1 MLQFTK
7 ACKKYVPSVVLTV
20 VDIIGVEKIKL
31 CQKIADGL
39 GVELRVSAVWRIIN
53 WYQDYN
59 YDRIYNSEV
68 IIKWCN

>member
-1 MLQFTK
+1 MNSFNYMLQFTK

-39 GVELRVSAVWRIIN
+39 GVELRVRPF
-53 WYQDYN
+53 
-59 YDRIYNSEV
+59 EE
-68 IIKWCN
+68 